1 MTEISMVDFPFYP
14 GKKIKLYTYIFNRN
28 NGSTLYFKMV
38 TSLNGIILPFSDVI
52 HKYQRTNRLI
62 QFKQS
67 MKKLSSKFT
76 PYLEKKIRLYTY
88 ILNRKDT
95 FLYILSKMKA
105 LSGIILPETSFT
117 SLNDIS
123 RDAFPFIIPFHPG
136 EGPEIDY
143 PDAPVE
149 PEDPD
154 EDPGDEPGDSK

>member
-1 MTEISMVDFPFYP
+1 MLSNVV
-14 GKKIKLYTYIFNRN
+14 LYN
-28 NGSTLYFKMV
+28 NLSSLTGLEV
-38 TSLNGIILPFSDVI
+38 ATSLNGIVLPLGDVI
-52 HKYQRTNRLI
+52 NENYSIKPLI
-62 QFKQS
+62 QIKES
-67 MKKLSSKFT
+67 LKKLSSNFT
-76 PYLEKKIRLYTY
+76 LHANKNFMLINGVPH
-88 ILNRKDT
+88 RKNT

-136 EGPEIDY
+136 KGPEIDY

-154 EDPGDEPGDSK
+154 EDPGDEPGDRK

>member
-1 MTEISMVDFPFYP
+1 MLSNVIPHSNLSSLTGFER
-14 GKKIKLYTYIFNRN
+14 T
-28 NGSTLYFKMV
+28 
-38 TSLNGIILPFSDVI
+38 TSLNGIILPFRYV
-52 HKYQRTNRLI
+52 TNENHGINPLI
-62 QFKQS
+62 QIKES
-67 MKKLSSKFT
+67 LKKSSSNFT
-76 PYLEKKIRLYTY
+76 FHTNKNLMLINGVPH
-88 ILNRKDT
+88 RKNT

-136 EGPEIDY
+136 KGPEIDY